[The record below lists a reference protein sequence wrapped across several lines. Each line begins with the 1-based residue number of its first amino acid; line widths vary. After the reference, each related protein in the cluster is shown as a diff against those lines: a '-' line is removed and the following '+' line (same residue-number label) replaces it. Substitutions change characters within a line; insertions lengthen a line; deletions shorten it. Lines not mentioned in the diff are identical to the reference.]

1 MMRSKRLGRTEL
13 QLPVV
18 GIGTAFVGVPTQNDT
33 VVEVDD
39 EGRRLDEELGV
50 QTLVKAIDAG
60 CAFFDT
66 AVLYGRSM
74 SETMIGEALRRRPAA
89 RDRVTI
95 TTKAGRSHLGYDFSF
110 DAILRSVDESLER
123 MGLDRLEIV
132 YIHDAMGQPMDEVLS
147 DRGALGALRHLQ
159 SQGVINHIGTACN
172 NPPTN
177 LEYIKTGEFDAAVIA
192 DSWSL
197 INQIAEREI
206 LSAAAKHDVG
216 LVGATPLERGLLV
229 TGPQENTKYL
239 NRVFGQDCLDH
250 VSNIQ
255 RLCRNYDLPMIAV
268 ALQWCT
274 RHPQV
279 ASVIPGARV
288 PEEAESSLAA
298 AQLDIPDEL
307 WPELTPLL
315 KHFDTAVDV

>member
-1 MMRSKRLGRTEL
+1 MMRTKRLGRTEL

-39 EGRRLDEELGV
+39 ERRRLDMDLGV
-50 QTLVKAIDAG
+50 QTLVTAIDAG
-60 CAFFDT
+60 CTFIDT

-74 SETMIGEALRRRPAA
+74 SETMIGEALRRRPSAK
-89 RDRVTI
+89 DKITI

-110 DAILRSVDESLER
+110 DAILRSVEGSLAR
-123 MGLDRLEIV
+123 MGLDNLEIV

-159 SQGVINHIGTACN
+159 DQGIIRHIGTAAN

-197 INQIAEREI
+197 INLTAEREI
-206 LSAAAKHDVG
+206 FAAAAEHDVG

-229 TGPQENTKYL
+229 TDPQENTKYL
-239 NRVFGQDCLDH
+239 NRVFGQECLDR
-250 VSNIQ
+250 VSKIQ
-255 RLCRNYDLPMIAV
+255 QLCRRFDVPMIAV
-268 ALQWCT
+268 ALQWCA

-279 ASVIPGARV
+279 ASVIPGARI
-288 PEEAESSLAA
+288 PEEAESCLAA
-298 AQLDIPDEL
+298 AQLDIPDQLWEEL
-307 WPELTPLL
+307 GPLL

>member
-1 MMRSKRLGRTEL
+1 MRAKRLGRTEL

-18 GIGTAFVGVPTQNDT
+18 GVGTAWIGVPTQNDT
-33 VVEVDD
+33 VFDTDD
-39 EGRRLDEELGV
+39 GRRRLDEELGV
-50 QTLVKAIDAG
+50 RTLVAAIDAG
-60 CAFFDT
+60 CTFFDT
-66 AVLYGRSM
+66 AVLYNRGL
-74 SETMIGEALRRRPAA
+74 SEAMIGEALRQRPSAKEKIT
-89 RDRVTI
+89 V
-95 TTKAGRSHLGYDFSF
+95 TTKAGRWYDRYDFSY

-123 MGLDRLEIV
+123 MGLSRLEIV
-132 YIHDAMGQPMDEVLS
+132 YIHDAMGQPMAEVLS

-159 SQGVINHIGTACN
+159 DQGIINYIGTAAN

-206 LSAAAKHDVG
+206 FAEAAKHDVG

-250 VSNIQ
+250 VSKIQ
-255 RLCRNYDLPMIAV
+255 QLCGRYDVPMIAV

-274 RHPQV
+274 RYPQV
-279 ASVIPGARV
+279 ASVIPGARL

-298 AQLDIPDEL
+298 AQVDIPAEL
-307 WPELTPLL
+307 WQELTPLL
-315 KHFDTAVDV
+315 KHFDTSVDV

>member
-60 CAFFDT
+60 CTFFDT

-74 SETMIGEALRRRPAA
+74 SETMIGEALRRRPTA
-89 RDRVTI
+89 RDQVTI

-159 SQGVINHIGTACN
+159 DQGIINYIGTACN

-177 LEYIKTGEFDAAVIA
+177 LEYIRTGEFDAAVIA

-206 LSAAAKHDVG
+206 FAAAARHDVG

-288 PEEAESSLAA
+288 PEEAESCLAA

>member
-1 MMRSKRLGRTEL
+1 MRKKRLGRTEL

-39 EGRRLDEELGV
+39 DRRRLDEELGV
-50 QTLVKAIDAG
+50 QTLVTAIDAG
-60 CAFFDT
+60 CAFIDT

-74 SETMIGEALRRRPAA
+74 SETMIGEALRRRPSAK
-89 RDRVTI
+89 DDVII
-95 TTKAGRSHLGYDFSF
+95 TTKAGRSHLGYDYSF
-110 DAILRSVDESLER
+110 DAILRSVEGSLER

-132 YIHDAMGQPMDEVLS
+132 YIHDAMNQPLDAVLS

-159 SQGVINHIGTACN
+159 NQGIVRHIGTAAN

-177 LEYIKTGEFDAAVIA
+177 LEYIRTGEFDAAVIA

-197 INQIAEREI
+197 INLTARREI
-206 LSAAAKHDVG
+206 FAAAAEHDVG

-229 TGPQENTKYL
+229 TGPQADAKYL

-250 VSNIQ
+250 VSLIQ
-255 RLCRNYDLPMIAV
+255 QLCRRYDVPMIAV

-274 RHPQV
+274 REPQV
-279 ASVIPGARV
+279 ASVIPGARI
-288 PEEAESSLAA
+288 PEEAASCLAA
-298 AQLDIPDEL
+298 AEIEIPDQLWAEL
-307 WPELTPLL
+307 DPLL
-315 KHFDTAVDV
+315 RHFDTAIDV

>member
-1 MMRSKRLGRTEL
+1 MMPTKRLGRTEMR
-13 QLPVV
+13 LPVV

-39 EGRRLDEELGV
+39 ERCWLDKELGV
-50 QTLVKAIDAG
+50 QTLVTAIDAG
-60 CAFFDT
+60 CTFFDT
-66 AVLYGRSM
+66 AVLYGRSL
-74 SETMIGEALRRRPAA
+74 SETMIGEALRRRPSAK
-89 RDRVTI
+89 DKITI

-110 DAILRSVDESLER
+110 DAIVRSVHDSLER
-123 MGLDRLEIV
+123 MGLDDIDIA

-159 SQGVINHIGTACN
+159 KQGIIRHIGTAAN

-197 INQIAEREI
+197 INLTAEREI
-206 LSAAAKHDVG
+206 FAAAAKHDVG

-229 TGPQENTKYL
+229 TGPQADTKYL
-239 NRVFGQDCLDH
+239 NRIFPQDCLDH
-250 VSNIQ
+250 VSRIQ
-255 RLCRNYDLPMIAV
+255 QLCVRHNVPMLTV

-307 WPELTPLL
+307 WADLNPLV
-315 KHFDTAVDV
+315 KHFDTAIDV